1 MVRTSDCSSVAG
13 GLTLKRQGDRLV
25 FMRIVFVTETWLP
38 STDGVVTR
46 IVATLRE
53 LKKMGHELLVIAPRG
68 GEAMFEGIPVRDVPN
83 VSVGFI
89 YGGKPWGMPLPR
101 IGHYIREFNPDIV
114 HAVNPF
120 VIGWGGV
127 LSAVGQGRP
136 LVASYHTNIARYAEF
151 YHLGFTKPAIWACLR
166 ALHNRAD
173 LNLATSEAVRQEL
186 IEQNIKN
193 VRVWTRGVDLQLFS
207 PSKRTEAM
215 RNRLTDGHP
224 DRMIALSVGR
234 VALEKGL
241 DRLPALFEANP
252 NLHLSFV
259 GDGPAK
265 GSLQELYRHKPTT
278 FMGTLH
284 GEELAEAYASAD
296 VFVFPST
303 TDTLGLVLLEAM
315 ASGLPIIAAESQPTH
330 ELTDQSGAGLL
341 FHADRPETIG
351 ERVHELMH
359 SARREELSRRARHEA
374 ERWGWRLPTV
384 ELVNWYS
391 EIIAEQRGSTA

>member
-1 MVRTSDCSSVAG
+1 
-13 GLTLKRQGDRLV
+13 
-25 FMRIVFVTETWLP
+25 MRIVFVTETWWP

-46 IVATLRE
+46 LTATLRE
-53 LKKMGHELLVIAPRG
+53 LKKMGHELMVIAPRG
-68 GEAMFEGIPVRDVPN
+68 GDPVFEGIPVRDVPN

-101 IGHYIREFNPDIV
+101 IGHYIREFNPDVV
-114 HAVNPF
+114 HAINPF

-127 LSAVGQGRP
+127 LSAVSQGRP
-136 LVASYHTNIARYAEF
+136 LVASYHTNIAQYADF

-173 LNLATSEAVRQEL
+173 LNLATSEAVRREL
-186 IEQNIKN
+186 VDQGIHN
-193 VRVWTRGVDLQLFS
+193 VRVWARGVDLQMYN
-207 PSKRTEAM
+207 PAKRSETM
-215 RNRLTDGHP
+215 RRRLTNGHP
-224 DRMIALSVGR
+224 ERMIALSVGR

-241 DRLPALFEANP
+241 ERLTALFGANP
-252 NLHLSFV
+252 DLHLAFV
-259 GDGPAK
+259 GDGPAR
-265 GSLQELYRHKPTT
+265 SQLEELFQGTPTT

-284 GEELAEAYASAD
+284 GEELATAYASAD

-341 FHADRPETIG
+341 FHVDRPETIG
-351 ERVHELMH
+351 QRVNELMH
-359 SARREELSRRARHEA
+359 SAKREELSRRARHEA
-374 ERWGWRLPTV
+374 ERWGWRVPTA
-384 ELVNWYS
+384 ELVSWYR
-391 EIIAEQRGSTA
+391 EVMGEQRGSTA

>member
-1 MVRTSDCSSVAG
+1 
-13 GLTLKRQGDRLV
+13 
-25 FMRIVFVTETWLP
+25 MRIAFVTETWWP

-46 IVATLRE
+46 LTATLRE

-68 GEAMFEGIPVRDVPN
+68 GDPVFEGIPVRDVPN

-101 IGHYIREFNPDIV
+101 IGHYIREFDPDIV

-127 LSAVGQGRP
+127 FSAVSQGRP
-136 LVASYHTNIARYAEF
+136 LVASYHTNIAQYAEF

-173 LNLATSEAVRQEL
+173 LNLATSETVRRELVQEG
-186 IEQNIKN
+186 IRN
-193 VRVWTRGVDLQLFS
+193 VRVWARGVDLDLYH
-207 PSKRTEAM
+207 PAKRSEAM
-215 RNRLTDGHP
+215 RRRLTGGHP
-224 DRMIALSVGR
+224 ERMIALSVGR
-234 VALEKGL
+234 VAAEKGL
-241 DRLPALFEANP
+241 DRLTALFGANP
-252 NLHLSFV
+252 DLHLAFV
-259 GDGPAK
+259 GDGPARP
-265 GSLQELYRHKPTT
+265 SLENLFQGTPTT
-278 FMGTLH
+278 FVGTLH
-284 GEELAEAYASAD
+284 GEELATAYASAD

-315 ASGLPIIAAESQPTH
+315 ASGLPIIAAESSPTH

-341 FHADRPETIG
+341 FHVDRPETIG
-351 ERVHELMH
+351 QRVNELMH

-374 ERWGWRLPTV
+374 ERWGWRVPTE
-384 ELVNWYS
+384 ELVGWY
-391 EIIAEQRGSTA
+391 EELLGAQRGSTA